1 MIERLGRLNG
11 VYEGRYE
18 GPRDAVFVN
27 GRAKRKVMEGALGDE
42 KAQGPEG
49 EGEGEKLHPL
59 S

>member
-1 MIERLGRLNG
+1 MVIERLGRLNG

-18 GPRDAVFVN
+18 GPRDTVFVN
-27 GRAKRKVMEGALGDE
+27 GRAKREVMEGALGDK

-49 EGEGEKLHPL
+49 EGEKLHRL